1 MALAIQNV
9 WNKCNFSRDEWPNH
23 KKGKDTFVLLWC
35 VCRKWCRL
43 SCLSNTV
50 CCISRRLV
58 GEVDFC
64 SNQEVKALSHV
75 TQSPPVSE
83 KFTYSAIA
91 HDALKSDTTL
101 KYRVSQVSIH
111 LPIQWCFC
119 VFYDAKLQRN
129 ISISNWVWVC
139 AMSVGCHAIK
149 WQFSSQ
155 PLSVCV
161 REWVCFSR
169 ALSFFHSIQTSTMTM
184 TTTTTKV
191 RKITCAPFKWT
202 INALFAPVNEIWF
215 VKQLCRF
222 VANYVLKK
230 WNFVGVR
237 FGLNCQRKQFR
248 KESNWIEIC
257 DGGGEFTAWHR
268 RQDKTT
274 QKKTDEMC
282 DVTVRDLMF
291 VNWKEE
297 KIQFKIEEKW
307 EKWKYVWECVSVYM
321 TLSSYKS
328 IKYCFNCHVPCHLS
342 KRDRE
347 EEW

>member
-1 MALAIQNV
+1 MNGQITL
-9 WNKCNFSRDEWPNH
+9 
-23 KKGKDTFVLLWC
+23 KGKTHLFCCDVSAESGVVYHVSRTPCAVSADSWSVKSIFAATK
-35 VCRKWCRL
+35 RSKHSHTSHTITARL
-43 SCLSNTV
+43 RE
-50 CCISRRLV
+50 IYI
-58 GEVDFC
+58 
-64 SNQEVKALSHV
+64 
-75 TQSPPVSE
+75 
-83 KFTYSAIA
+83 FTAIA

-184 TTTTTKV
+184 MTTTTKV

-222 VANYVLKK
+222 VANYGFKEMK
-230 WNFVGVR
+230 FCWCSVR
-237 FGLNCQRKQFR
+237 LELPTETIPKRIKLNGNLRR
-248 KESNWIEIC
+248 WRWIHSL
-257 DGGGEFTAWHR
+257 TQKT
-268 RQDKTT
+268 RQDDT
-274 QKKTDEMC
+274 KKTDEMC

-328 IKYCFNCHVPCHLS
+328 MKYCFNCHVPCHLS